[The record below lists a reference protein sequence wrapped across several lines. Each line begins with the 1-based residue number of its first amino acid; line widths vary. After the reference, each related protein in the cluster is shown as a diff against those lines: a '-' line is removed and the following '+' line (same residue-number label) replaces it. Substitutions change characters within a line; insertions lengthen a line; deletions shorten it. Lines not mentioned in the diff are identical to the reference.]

1 MNSKK
6 NRYSGF
12 IYPISL
18 LIDLIVVNS
27 FAYFLPILFQYPLLF
42 HSYISIGWIVICF
55 RIHFYGVYRFTK
67 VTHILKLLVRQFIF
81 FFLILYAF
89 IGFFKQPNISRL
101 TLATFF
107 LMVFISVF
115 LLKFLNYVVLKK
127 YRKKIRG
134 NIRRVIV
141 VGKNKK
147 TKQLIDLFNNNLEYG
162 LQFVKRFDPKNENF
176 TILDCF
182 HFIGENK
189 IEEIYCSVNELTNKE
204 ISQFVSFA
212 DNNLIQLKFIPDNKE
227 IFTKELK
234 LDFYEYLPILSLRE
248 IPLDSTFNRFYK
260 RMFDVII
267 SLFVVL
273 FILSWLFPI
282 IGLFI
287 ILESKGPVYFIQNRP
302 GFKEE
307 GFLCYKFRTM
317 RINDDTEKSAT
328 RNDPRVT
335 KLGALLRRTSL
346 DELPQFINVLL
357 GDMSIVGPRPHL
369 WRQNHEYNSTVQRY
383 MLRHYVSPGIT
394 GLAQAKGFRGEIQ
407 TNEDIINRIRY
418 DVFYIENWSI
428 LLDIKIMIQTA
439 VNIIKG
445 EDKAY

>member
-1 MNSKK
+1 
-6 NRYSGF
+6 
-12 IYPISL
+12 
-18 LIDLIVVNS
+18 
-27 FAYFLPILFQYPLLF
+27 
-42 HSYISIGWIVICF
+42 
-55 RIHFYGVYRFTK
+55 
-67 VTHILKLLVRQFIF
+67 
-81 FFLILYAF
+81 
-89 IGFFKQPNISRL
+89 
-101 TLATFF
+101 
-107 LMVFISVF
+107 MVFISVF

-267 SLFVVL
+267 SLFVVF

>member
-1 MNSKK
+1 
-6 NRYSGF
+6 
-12 IYPISL
+12 
-18 LIDLIVVNS
+18 
-27 FAYFLPILFQYPLLF
+27 
-42 HSYISIGWIVICF
+42 
-55 RIHFYGVYRFTK
+55 T
-67 VTHILKLLVRQFIF
+67 
-81 FFLILYAF
+81 
-89 IGFFKQPNISRL
+89 
-101 TLATFF
+101 
-107 LMVFISVF
+107 
-115 LLKFLNYVVLKK
+115 
-127 YRKKIRG
+127 
-134 NIRRVIV
+134 
-141 VGKNKK
+141 
-147 TKQLIDLFNNNLEYG
+147 
-162 LQFVKRFDPKNENF
+162 
-176 TILDCF
+176 
-182 HFIGENK
+182 
-189 IEEIYCSVNELTNKE
+189 
-204 ISQFVSFA
+204 
-212 DNNLIQLKFIPDNKE
+212 FIPDNKE

-267 SLFVVL
+267 SLFVVF